1 MSLENDLA
9 RLNEQ
14 QAAFLKKFKGPSI
27 VVAGPGTGKTRT
39 VSVLIGDLLQK
50 KTRLRE
56 ILALSFS
63 EKAATELRDRVLEYY
78 PHSFDECWIS
88 TFHSFCARILREQY
102 HHVGIN
108 PEFKLLTSFKEALL
122 LATICKKQHPE
133 AFAEFGRVIYKR
145 GFQQEVLAFIS
156 LLKSNLVE
164 PEQFLDA
171 INNCKQLNQRV
182 RARLREIHN
191 LFVLYEKER
200 LKTGYLDFRD
210 LIALAIKVLQIDA
223 VAAIYQSKFKVIL
236 VDEFQDTDPAQF
248 MLLTLLKG
256 EDQKKKIAVI
266 GDPRQSIYR
275 FRGADPGMMSVA
287 GPFKKKYGA
296 RVFPLQK
303 NYRSAENIVT
313 TSGRLHWQDKS
324 FKQLDLEA
332 FSKTDGFVSFYR
344 VRDELEEARFLSRKI
359 ASLLIYGENRK
370 YRPNEIAVLVRNNY
384 QIDLLAECLQALH
397 VPFEIAGDMKFFRSE
412 EVIVLASL
420 LKVAS
425 EIHHEV
431 EDALKRAFSSPIFGI
446 NALWV
451 QAIFAELS
459 QTTTMNEI
467 LKNIS
472 EQEYDKL
479 PETDD
484 ENLIRAGYFA
494 ETVKMLQY
502 TQKLPLSV
510 VFARILLTL
519 KDSLQD
525 PESDQARNIL
535 HFRAMIADYCEI
547 FQRQNDREA
556 LVSDL
561 MGEFDEWLTYYA
573 STLEQSE
580 STSGV
585 GVKIM
590 TVHQSKG
597 LEFPVIVVPG
607 LSEGLFPVNH
617 RESLLVPTAA
627 LETLKTY
634 FNDKNHQ
641 PEFFNPY
648 PVTYEDHLEE
658 ERRLFYVALTRAKE
672 GFILTSPRL
681 TGSEPAMTAPFIA
694 EAELSSGEINLDNRP
709 LTASEFRTLC
719 SKLDLEQLKMLEPLI
734 AEAEKLMPS
743 DLFIHGLRPRDFA
756 VSESDKVIL
765 PDNLTLSAT
774 SLKNFVDCPRRF
786 YFIDVLKIQNPLL
799 AKQSHFIVGNAFHS
813 CLEKLHH
820 PESIWSAG
828 KYPTDEDL
836 EQIFDSI
843 AMPML
848 AELDFFERHL
858 QIQSIKNALPQYR
871 EAIFNHEQFP
881 PNFTRGVEFPFSFD
895 FGGCRIRGRFDRL
908 IQKDDGLI
916 VVDYKT
922 SGSIKKSAQKLF
934 ELAFPEEGWPH
945 ELQLPTYLL
954 ACHKLG
960 FNKASVA
967 LLYVK
972 QDPYKRKSKEMLAG
986 YLRSAAFNRGFGP
999 AFGLEIPDEVFAKF
1013 EQNLCQIITAI
1024 RDHQVFDCEPSA
1036 NSEARS
1042 CLNFDQNKKPNCE
1055 FFAFCQERLE
1065 QKRLTKVPYYE

>member
-14 QAAFLKKFKGPSI
+14 QAAFIKKFKGPSI

-39 VSVLIGDLLQK
+39 VSVLIGDLLHK

-133 AFAEFGRVIYKR
+133 AFSEFGRVINKR

-164 PEQFLDA
+164 PDQFLDA
-171 INNCKQLNQRV
+171 IDNCDQLNQRIKS
-182 RARLREIHN
+182 RLREIHN
-191 LFVLYEKER
+191 LYVLYEKER

-210 LIALAIKVLQIDA
+210 LIALAIKVLQIDG
-223 VAAIYQSKFKVIL
+223 VAAIYRDKFKVIL

-256 EDQKKKIAVI
+256 DDEKKKIAVI

-275 FRGADPGMMSVA
+275 FRGADPGMMSTT
-287 GPFKKKYGA
+287 GPFKKKYRA
-296 RVFPLQK
+296 RVFPLQI
-303 NYRSAENIVT
+303 NYRSTRNIVE

-324 FKQLDLEA
+324 FQELELKA
-332 FSKTDGFVSFYR
+332 FSEASGFTSFYR

-359 ASLLIYGENRK
+359 ASLLIYGEKRK
-370 YRPNEIAVLVRNNY
+370 YNPHEIAVLVRNNY

-420 LKVAS
+420 LKIAS
-425 EIHHEV
+425 EIQHEV
-431 EDALKRAFSSPIFGI
+431 EDALKRAFSSPLFGI

-459 QTTTMNEI
+459 QTTSMSHI
-467 LKNIS
+467 LENIS
-472 EQEYDKL
+472 EQKFDKL
-479 PETDD
+479 PETDED
-484 ENLIRAGYFA
+484 NLIRAGFFA
-494 ETVKMLQY
+494 ETVKMLQH
-502 TQKLPLSV
+502 TQELPLSV
-510 VFARILLTL
+510 VFARMLLTL

-556 LVSDL
+556 AVSDL

-573 STLEQSE
+573 STLEQSQN
-580 STSGV
+580 TTGA

-597 LEFPVIVVPG
+597 LEFPVVVVPG

-627 LETLKTY
+627 LEALKKY
-634 FNDKNHQ
+634 FNDKNHE

-658 ERRLFYVALTRAKE
+658 ERRLFYVALTRAEE
-672 GFILTSPRL
+672 GFILTSPRQI
-681 TGSEPAMTAPFIA
+681 GSEPAMPAPFID
-694 EAELSSGEINLDNRP
+694 EAKLTSGETDLDDRP

-719 SKLDLEQLKMLEPLI
+719 SRLNLEQLQILEPHI
-734 AEAEKLMPS
+734 IEAEINMPS
-743 DLFIHGLRPRDFA
+743 DRFIHGFRPREFA
-756 VSESDKVIL
+756 VSESDKIIL
-765 PDNLTLSAT
+765 PDNLALSAT

-786 YFIDVLKIQNPLL
+786 YFIDILKIQNPLL
-799 AKQSHFIVGNAFHS
+799 AKQSYFIVGNAFHS

-820 PESIWSAG
+820 PDSVWSKG
-828 KYPTDEDL
+828 KYPSDEDL
-836 EQIFDSI
+836 EQIFESV

-848 AELDFFERHL
+848 TELDFFERHL
-858 QIQSIKNALPQYR
+858 QVQSIKNALPLYR
-871 EAIFNHEQFP
+871 DAIFNHEQFP
-881 PNFTRGVEFPFSFD
+881 PHHTKGVEFPFSFEY
-895 FGGCRIRGRFDRL
+895 GGCQIRGRFDRL
-908 IQKDDGLI
+908 IQQDDGLI

-922 SGSIKKSAQKLF
+922 SGSNRKSAQKLF

-960 FNKASVA
+960 FKKASVA

-986 YLRSAAFNRGFGP
+986 YLRSSAFNQGFGP
-999 AFGLEIPDEVFAKF
+999 SFGLDIPHEAFAKF
-1013 EQNLCQIITAI
+1013 EQNLCEIITAI
-1024 RDHQVFDCEPSA
+1024 KDHQVFDCEPSA

-1042 CLNFDQNKKPNCE
+1042 CLNFDQNKKPRCE

-1065 QKRLTKVPYYE
+1065 QKRMTKVPYYD